1 MANLTENSQI
11 KSFAQLRGHTRIWKN
26 DELVFDEDNAIIGG
40 VQNSGLTA
48 PTGLKAYLAR
58 SLDETIDRALNSRFA
73 TSNVSNLNYN
83 LISANDRPT
92 IDAAFSALDGIFV
105 GNFSSIGTL
114 TTSQTAYAMVTTAL
128 TETNSYGRKWR
139 GVLTA
144 TTAIS
149 ASHAVIGHSMK
160 QDTRFDAI
168 QTNGQYV
175 LYNIFAT
182 PFAEQTFQ
190 TITLASGDS
199 LTIDWEIYIA

>member
-26 DELVFDEDNAIIGG
+26 DELVFDQDNAIIGG
-40 VQNSGLTA
+40 VQNSGVTA

-58 SLDETIDRALNSRFA
+58 SLDESIDRAVNNLFD
-73 TSNVSNLNYN
+73 TSNVSNVNYN
-83 LISANDRPT
+83 LLVLDPQ
-92 IDAAFSALDGIFV
+92 IDAAFIGFDGIFV

-114 TTSQTAYAMVTTAL
+114 TPSQTAYAMVTTTQ

-149 ASHAVIGHSMK
+149 ASHAVIGHAMK
-160 QDTRFDAI
+160 ADTRFATI
-168 QTNGQYV
+168 QTNGLYV